1 MKLLGSTKQDV
12 GKDKN
17 GEVAPKLEL
26 VEVVQCIV
34 IQSKIIINTHQKFYL
49 VLSQKTIWIVYKYFT
64 TFFND
69 DEYS

>member
-26 VEVVQCIV
+26 VEVV
-34 IQSKIIINTHQKFYL
+34 
-49 VLSQKTIWIVYKYFT
+49 
-64 TFFND
+64 
-69 DEYS
+69 